1 MDKNTGKTKQLLGC
15 MATLAASVLFGF
27 SFLFTKET
35 VDRVSALTLLSWR
48 FVTALI
54 VMSILW
60 LLGIIKL
67 SFRGKRL
74 KTVLAMAI
82 VQPVVYFIGESIG
95 MKLTT
100 ASESG
105 TIIAVVPIVTLI
117 FSSIFLKEK
126 PLRHQVAGI
135 ALSIAGVMC
144 IALMKGFSAS
154 LNVVGYIMLFAAVT
168 ADAAYAILSRKASEF
183 SSFEKTYIM
192 AAMGAAVFTAGA
204 LIEHGANG
212 TIMEYKALPFT
223 DMQFLTAVLY
233 LALGCQTVAFI
244 LHNYGIS
251 VIGAN
256 RSSSFA
262 GITTLTSVLSGV
274 IILGESFSVLQGIAT
289 LLILIGAYEANRLPR
304 GAVAIEPEPGK
315 R

>member
-1 MDKNTGKTKQLLGC
+1 M
-15 MATLAASVLFGF
+15 
-27 SFLFTKET
+27 
-35 VDRVSALTLLSWR
+35 
-48 FVTALI
+48 
-54 VMSILW
+54 
-60 LLGIIKL
+60 
-67 SFRGKRL
+67 
-74 KTVLAMAI
+74 
-82 VQPVVYFIGESIG
+82 
-95 MKLTT
+95 
-100 ASESG
+100 
-105 TIIAVVPIVTLI
+105 
-117 FSSIFLKEK
+117 
-126 PLRHQVAGI
+126 
-135 ALSIAGVMC
+135 
-144 IALMKGFSAS
+144 
-154 LNVVGYIMLFAAVT
+154 NVVGYIMLFAAVT

-212 TIMEYKALPFT
+212 TIMEYIALPFT

>member
-1 MDKNTGKTKQLLGC
+1 M
-15 MATLAASVLFGF
+15 
-27 SFLFTKET
+27 
-35 VDRVSALTLLSWR
+35 SWR

-212 TIMEYKALPFT
+212 TIMEYIALPFT